1 MDSIIN
7 DRVEDLSEADFRSKV
22 LDSNDDS
29 LVWLIDFS
37 ANAWCGPCTGLR
49 QPLRD
54 MARELEDTFQTAR
67 SLASDSWDDQED
79 DVKNRMRVRVGYV
92 CVRLNNLFLSPLTL
106 NTYINTV
113 S

>member
-7 DRVEDLSEADFRSKV
+7 DRVEELSEADFRSKV

-92 CVRLNNLFLSPLTL
+92 CVRLNNRSITPQ
-106 NTYINTV
+106 Y
-113 S
+113 